1 MRLAEGANFT
11 IDLDEGVATLRVW
24 KRPDL
29 SFEEGARLALTI
41 RDHVVGLVGS
51 DASEARGFIM
61 DLRDAPTLTGKQTR
75 ATLGEIVRACEA
87 ASCPV
92 GVLLSPGVQRAT
104 LEEALSGSGPTRAR
118 IFAEPSAA
126 RAWIAAGS

>member
-1 MRLAEGANFT
+1 MRLAEGENFT
-11 IDLDEGVATLRVW
+11 IELDEGVATLRVW

-41 RDHVVGLVGS
+41 RDHVVGFVGAGGS
-51 DASEARGFIM
+51 TARGFIM

-87 ASCPV
+87 ARCPV
-92 GVLLSPGVQRAT
+92 GVLLSPGVQRVT
-104 LEEALSGSGPTRAR
+104 LEDALSESGPTRAR
-118 IFAEPSAA
+118 FFADPSDA
-126 RAWIAAGS
+126 RSWISAEA